1 MPDGSQT
8 QIQQPSRSARLLRIA
23 LARLDRR
30 FRPSIVTVLALG
42 FGALVFA
49 AVASVLAIGLWS
61 ASRNTL
67 DLLRDRADSAS
78 EALVLRTR
86 RHLEPAQDQAAFLA
100 ALIASGELDPNDRER
115 MADYLV
121 GALAGTPQVRGLAF
135 IGTDFDVLRASRSP
149 EGPVVGLVNW
159 SDDPEVRQQM
169 EEARARTLPYW
180 AELVWSQAAQS
191 TLINLRAPV
200 WRSGRFLGFIV
211 SIVTVSDLSRFITSF
226 QDGRRGGA
234 SFILY
239 GGDYVLAHRALAQ
252 GGFPR
257 SPRQPLPALAQLD
270 DPVLAAIW
278 NSDTRSDL
286 PLELSGGTQG
296 HRVTV
301 NGTSYVF
308 LYRQM
313 DLFGPVPWIVGTYF
327 AEDAELGP
335 EVSRL
340 IFAGAAGLVILG
352 VSMLA
357 AVWMGRRLARP
368 IAALSD
374 AARGVGS
381 LELLRVQEL
390 RRSRVREID
399 EAASAFNAML
409 GGLRWF
415 ETYVPRSLV
424 RQIIRRGG
432 AAHLRSREH
441 DVTVMFTDITGFTAM
456 AEHRSAAETAALLN
470 EHFSLVAACVEAED
484 GTIDKYIGDAVMAF
498 WGAPTA
504 DADHVQRACR
514 AALAIRRAIAFDNEA
529 RRRRDQPPITLGIG
543 VHTGRA
549 IAGNIGAPG
558 RINYTLIGDTVN
570 VAQRLVEVS
579 KSMDGARAETVTV
592 LVSGQVVDKLGEG
605 FTPVPEG
612 EYEIRGRDGEVRV
625 FRLV

>member
-1 MPDGSQT
+1 MPDGG
-8 QIQQPSRSARLLRIA
+8 QQSLSTSVPARRLRVA
-23 LARLDRR
+23 LTRLDRR
-30 FRPSIVTVLALG
+30 FRPSIVTVLAFG

-49 AVASVLAIGLWS
+49 AVAGVLAIGLWS

-67 DLLRDRADSAS
+67 DLLRDKADSAS
-78 EALVLRTR
+78 ESLVLRTR
-86 RHLEPAQDQAAFLA
+86 RHLEPAQEQAAFLA
-100 ALIASGELDPNDRER
+100 ELIASGELDPADRER

-149 EGPVVGLVNW
+149 DGPVVGLVNW
-159 SDDPEVRQQM
+159 SDDAQVREQM
-169 EEARARTLPYW
+169 EEARVRTRPYW
-180 AELVWSQAAQS
+180 GELVWSQAARS

-200 WRSGRFLGFIV
+200 RRGGEFLGFIV
-211 SIVTVSDLSRFITSF
+211 SIVTVSDLSRFITSLEE
-226 QDGRRGGA
+226 GRRSGA

-239 GGDYVLAHRALAQ
+239 GGDYVLAHRTLAR
-252 GGFPR
+252 GNFPR
-257 SPRQPLPALAQLD
+257 SPRQPLPTLAQVD

-278 NSDTRSDL
+278 SPEARSDL
-286 PLELSGGTQG
+286 PLTLTGETHG
-296 HRVTV
+296 HTVTV
-301 NGTSYVF
+301 DGASHVF
-308 LYRQM
+308 LYRQIN
-313 DLFGPVPWIVGTYF
+313 LFGAVPWFVGTYF

-340 IFAGAAGLVILG
+340 IFAGAGGLIILCLAL
-352 VSMLA
+352 LA
-357 AVWMGRRLARP
+357 AVWMGRRLAQP
-368 IAALSD
+368 IMALAA

-441 DVTVMFTDITGFTAM
+441 EVTVMFTDITGFTAM

-470 EHFSLVAACVEAED
+470 EHFSLIAACVEAEE

-498 WGAPTA
+498 WGAPTT

-514 AALAIRRAIAFDNEA
+514 AALAIRRAIAFDNET
-529 RRRRDQPPITLGIG
+529 RRRRDQPPITLAIG

-570 VAQRLVEVS
+570 VAQRLVELS
-579 KSMDGARAETVTV
+579 KSIDNERAETVTV
-592 LVSGQVVDKLGEG
+592 LVSGQVVDKLGGG

-612 EYEIRGRDGEVRV
+612 QHEIRGRDGEIRV